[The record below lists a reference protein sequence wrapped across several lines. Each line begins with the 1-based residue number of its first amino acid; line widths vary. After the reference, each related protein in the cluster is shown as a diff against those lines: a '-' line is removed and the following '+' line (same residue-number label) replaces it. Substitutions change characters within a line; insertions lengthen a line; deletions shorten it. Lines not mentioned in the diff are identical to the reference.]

1 MPTGFDDAYPE
12 RVVPLDPSQRHGM
25 ANRYFQMLVDKTVGS
40 KIVAQFIG
48 HIPRSRAEPH
58 RHLYEESLIVLSGR
72 GRMWTENLKASVDA
86 GDAIF
91 LPRKQAH
98 SLEEFGD
105 EGMLVVG
112 TIRPGD
118 NPAISY

>member
-40 KIVAQFIG
+40 KIAAQFIG

-72 GRMWTENLKASVDA
+72 GRMWTENLKASVNA
-86 GDAIF
+86 GHAVF

-98 SLEEFGD
+98 SLEAFGD

>member
-12 RVVPLDPSQRHGM
+12 RVVPLDPSQRRGM
-25 ANRYFQMLVDKTVGS
+25 ANLYFQMLVDKTVGS
-40 KIVAQFIG
+40 KAVAQFIG

-72 GRMWTENLKASVDA
+72 GRMWTENLKA
-86 GDAIF
+86 
-91 LPRKQAH
+91 
-98 SLEEFGD
+98 FGN

-112 TIRPGD
+112 TICPGD